1 MIRKNEGNL
10 CKFQCCLGDVHRFGQ
25 FPKHLQKV
33 VVSEKFKLI
42 EFALNGRVFLKWKR
56 QYFINF
62 CGITFYVISWTW
74 MFDEWHN
81 KTCDIYFKDVGL
93 FS

>member
-25 FPKHLQKV
+25 FPKHLEKV

-42 EFALNGRVFLKWKR
+42 EFALNGRVFLK
-56 QYFINF
+56 
-62 CGITFYVISWTW
+62 
-74 MFDEWHN
+74 
-81 KTCDIYFKDVGL
+81 
-93 FS
+93 